1 MSDKKS
7 CKNKISTANYCLLAQ
22 ESVTTGKRRERRVAK
37 TEELYNRQSSFLIA
51 CIFIIMKFIKILQK
65 EKKPESQ

>member
-22 ESVTTGKRRERRVAK
+22 ESVTTGKKRVAGWGV
-37 TEELYNRQSSFLIA
+37 RQ
-51 CIFIIMKFIKILQK
+51 
-65 EKKPESQ
+65 